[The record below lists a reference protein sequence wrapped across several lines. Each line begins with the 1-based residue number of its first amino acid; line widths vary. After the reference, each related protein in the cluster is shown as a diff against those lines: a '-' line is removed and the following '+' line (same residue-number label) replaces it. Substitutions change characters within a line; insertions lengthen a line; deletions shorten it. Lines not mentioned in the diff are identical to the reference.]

1 MKLSQICGLL
11 GLFFDFSLF
20 SLECCKLC
28 YSSNFCDMFSVS
40 VPKNFL
46 VNHFLTKIAKKKNN
60 WLANFC
66 YYVQSQMYLFFI
78 FKALAAIYRRV
89 KITKNMITRIITC
102 CWMRSE
108 DFYVPTS
115 LMITQSSSLPTL
127 QVEFK
132 KSDGGLINMFT
143 RKGKSSFATSINL

>member
-1 MKLSQICGLL
+1 MYVCRYMSVCMSWNFREICGLL
-11 GLFFDFSLF
+11 GAFFDFSLF
-20 SLECCKLC
+20 SLECCKLRH
-28 YSSNFCDMFSVS
+28 SSNFCDMFSVS

-46 VNHFLTKIAKKKNN
+46 VKHFLPKIAKKKN

-66 YYVQSQMYLFFI
+66 HYVQSQTYLFFI

-102 CWMRSE
+102 CWIRSE
-108 DFYVPTS
+108 DFYIPTS
-115 LMITQSSSLPTL
+115 LMISQSSSLPTL

-132 KSDGGLINMFT
+132 KIRWWSN
-143 RKGKSSFATSINL
+143 

>member
-1 MKLSQICGLL
+1 MCVCHETFAKFAAVSGP
-11 GLFFDFSLF
+11 FFAFSLF

-46 VNHFLTKIAKKKNN
+46 VNHFLAKIAKKKNN

-78 FKALAAIYRRV
+78 FKALAAIYRQV

-102 CWMRSE
+102 C
-108 DFYVPTS
+108 
-115 LMITQSSSLPTL
+115 
-127 QVEFK
+127 
-132 KSDGGLINMFT
+132 
-143 RKGKSSFATSINL
+143 